1 MKFIQQL
8 FRRIEWLIV
17 LSYFVIVIVEII
29 VLRNLSGS
37 PEANF
42 IRYATFFSIILLSFI
57 SVRQQVVK
65 PIQEMQAM
73 SRSIAEGNYHQ
84 RLPAYQNIE
93 LNQLATAFNQ
103 MVETIESCEKRRVEL
118 IGDMAHELRTPLN
131 NIKITLEGLID
142 EMVSAGPETYF
153 NMQHEISRL
162 QRLISQLETLSRA
175 ESDQILLNKQPVQLD
190 ALILETVGRLMVQ
203 FEDKGVGLETTI
215 ADEFPAA
222 SLDPD
227 AITQILINLM
237 GNAMQYT
244 PAGGRVNVSADFDR
258 NSITVRVT
266 DSGIGISAEDL
277 ERIFERF
284 YRTDKSR
291 ARASGGNGVGLTIA
305 KYLVQAHNS
314 RIWATS
320 PGKNQ
325 GSTITV
331 SLPRNLD

>member
-57 SVRQQVVK
+57 LVRQQVVK

-103 MVETIESCEKRRVEL
+103 MVETIETSEKRRVEL

-131 NIKITLEGLID
+131 NIKITLEGIID
-142 EMVSAGPETYF
+142 EMISAGPETYF

-175 ESDQILLNKQPVQLD
+175 ESDQTLLTQQPVQLD

-203 FEDKGVGLETTI
+203 FEDKGVRLETAI
-215 ADEFPAA
+215 ADEFPVA
-222 SLDPD
+222 SFDSD
-227 AITQILINLM
+227 AITQILINLV

-258 NSITVRVT
+258 NSLTLKVT
-266 DSGIGISAEDL
+266 DSGIGISAEELD
-277 ERIFERF
+277 RIFERF

-305 KYLVQAHNS
+305 KHLVQAHNG
-314 RIWATS
+314 RIEATS

-331 SLPRNLD
+331 TFPRHSN